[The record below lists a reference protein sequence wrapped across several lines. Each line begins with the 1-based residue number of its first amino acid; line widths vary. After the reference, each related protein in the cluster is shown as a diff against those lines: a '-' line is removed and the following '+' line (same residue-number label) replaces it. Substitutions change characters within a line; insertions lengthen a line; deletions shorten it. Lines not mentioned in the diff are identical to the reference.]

1 MTAKTNAPSIWLR
14 IVAWYFK
21 LGGIVFVFVAAL
33 GLFSGLALDWAPGT
47 TPGMPMQLTVAIMS
61 AMAVSLLATG
71 ILLGRRLRAGAVLGL
86 VLTLYPLV
94 FALIQR
100 GSVGWLELGLMA
112 VPTIALLRVWRELEW
127 RHSSNTAAALPT
139 DN

>member
-1 MTAKTNAPSIWLR
+1 MTANTNAPSIWLR

-33 GLFSGLALDWAPGT
+33 GLISGLALHWPPT
-47 TPGMPMQLTVAIMS
+47 TEGMPYPLAIVIVS
-61 AMAVSLLATG
+61 ATAVGLLATG
-71 ILLGRRLRAGAVLGL
+71 ILLARRLRAGAVLGL

-100 GSVGWLELGLMA
+100 RSVAWLDLGIMA
-112 VPTIALLRVWRELEW
+112 VTAIVLLSVWRELEW
-127 RHSSNTAAALPT
+127 RHSVDPV
-139 DN
+139 

>member
-1 MTAKTNAPSIWLR
+1 VSTNAPSIWLR

-33 GLFSGLALDWAPGT
+33 GLISGLALHWPPMAE
-47 TPGMPMQLTVAIMS
+47 GMSYPLVMVIVS
-61 AMAVSLLATG
+61 AMAVALLATG
-71 ILLGRRLRAGAVLGL
+71 ILLARRLRAGAVLGL

-100 GSVGWLELGLMA
+100 RSLAWLDLGIMA
-112 VPTIALLRVWRELEW
+112 VTAIVLLSVWRELEW
-127 RHSSNTAAALPT
+127 HHSVDPV
-139 DN
+139 